1 MFNNI
6 KYFFKNLWH
15 YKGFLW
21 NNRWWDHHFIFEA
34 LRYKLNHDIP
44 YYEKY
49 GMSVN
54 SHLYAKKMKL
64 CVMLLNRIIDD
75 NYLSNVY
82 KYHDEKW
89 GDLDMIFNDD
99 NSIHIY
105 RPKVITEEDKIQER
119 KEDKIL
125 RKRED
130 YLQKQDI
137 NFLFDTMKKH
147 ILTWWD

>member
-1 MFNNI
+1 
-6 KYFFKNLWH
+6 
-15 YKGFLW
+15 
-21 NNRWWDHHFIFEA
+21 
-34 LRYKLNHDIP
+34 
-44 YYEKY
+44 
-49 GMSVN
+49 MSVN
-54 SHLYAKKMKL
+54 SHLYTKKMKL

-75 NYLSNVY
+75 NYLFNVY